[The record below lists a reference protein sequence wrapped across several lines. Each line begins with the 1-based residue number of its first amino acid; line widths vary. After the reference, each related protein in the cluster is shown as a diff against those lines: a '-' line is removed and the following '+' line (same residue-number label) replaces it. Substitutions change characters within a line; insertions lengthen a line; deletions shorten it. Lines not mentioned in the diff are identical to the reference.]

1 MAKVTLSADGLQF
14 EAETPEGEVYGPDEI
29 DDCGHA
35 ILEDTDTGT
44 CYFIMLEV
52 GGDVLKAN
60 TLYRLTEVPTETE
73 TVDAFED
80 DDDGDDPGPGEAI
93 DAAA

>member
-1 MAKVTLSADGLQF
+1 MAKVTLNAAGSHF

-35 ILEDTDTGT
+35 ILEDTDTGIS
-44 CYFIMLEV
+44 YFIMLGE

-60 TLYRLTEVPTETE
+60 TLYQLIEVPTSSE
-73 TVDAFED
+73 TVDEFED
-80 DDDGDDPGPGEAI
+80 EEDDDDPGPGEAI